1 MFVSVIAMDGT
12 FCLWEVFFINLYNDF
27 ALGYL
32 KFRSTSALFSFVFL
46 CLVTL
51 LSHIIVSESLYSRQS
66 VVWKLNQRLACSKE
80 FCSSRAQHS
89 VPFQA
94 ISSIPWMFFNFIFSK
109 HIVDCL
115 KFNYW
120 NLGLAI
126 LGSPKDFHVCL
137 NFLSTYKIGTLTTG
151 VSDFLFSIFHLF
163 L

>member
-1 MFVSVIAMDGT
+1 MDGT

-109 HIVDCL
+109 L
-115 KFNYW
+115 KVY
-120 NLGLAI
+120 GTTSSRGSIGAI
-126 LGSPKDFHVCL
+126 FPKRVRSL
-137 NFLSTYKIGTLTTG
+137 P
-151 VSDFLFSIFHLF
+151 VSVSHFSNSNISSIFFIMIFVIKVICDQWSLMLLF
-163 L
+163 